1 MSLINSLSKL
11 LAPPVFEGDEEKT
24 RVASLLNTV
33 LLFLFATPFLLII
46 NAIFIPANRPLAL
59 PVTAFMFVVLIAMSY
74 FVRRGYVQAM
84 SAVALGFLF
93 VVVGYL
99 SYLNGGEARPL
110 NVFYTLIIVMGGLLL
125 GGWGALAAT
134 LISAVEIGV
143 FIYAGSA
150 GLITVRLQ
158 APPPPV
164 AWITYVGGFA
174 LIGVVLRLASTSLNS
189 ALVRARRN
197 EGELQVLTSSL
208 EQRVTDRTRELALA
222 AEIGRTISQV
232 RDQSTLLDEAVE
244 LIQKLFNLYYAQI
257 YLTDAAG
264 NALVMT
270 AGTGPVGAEL
280 KLRNF
285 RLPIGPGSLNGTAA
299 ATRSDVL
306 VADTT
311 QSNIFRPNPLLPDTR
326 SELTVPLL
334 VGQQVVGVLD
344 LQSSQPNTFNEEN
357 KQAFDIL
364 AAQLA
369 IAIQNNALFAQA
381 QTARAELEAQA
392 RNQTRTGWSEF
403 LDAVH
408 NTEVMQSTYQG
419 QNSGPENQN
428 TVSQVHS
435 TPIKIVGESVGQ
447 LRVEAGRA
455 LSESE
460 TQLVGTVAEQVARQ
474 IENVRLL
481 SQAEQYRAE
490 AEQAARRRTG
500 EDWAAYGRN
509 QASQEAYEYDG
520 NEVVRVNAQTPNQK
534 QGYTQTITVHGEAIG
549 EIIMSTSN
557 LDAQA
562 TELLD
567 VITTQLG
574 THIENLRLSD
584 GLTQRAAELQTVA
597 QVSATASNTL
607 EADKLVQSV
616 VDLTKNAFGLYHAHL
631 YLLDETGDNLV
642 LAAGA
647 GEAGRIMLAQGW
659 SIPFNR
665 EHSLVARA
673 ARTGKG
679 VIENDVRGVR
689 DFMPN
694 PLLPET
700 RSELAVPMIVGS
712 NVLGVFDV
720 QAASAN
726 YFTEDDVLIQTTL
739 AAQVAIALQNARL
752 YAEQAETTEH
762 LRDVDKLKS
771 AFLANMS
778 HELRTP
784 LNSII
789 GFTDV
794 ILEGLDGPLTTRQ
807 THDLQL
813 VHKNGLHLLNLI
825 TDVLDMAKIEAG
837 KLNLSLEPF
846 NLQDILKEVVETT
859 APMARNKE
867 LNVKLQG
874 FDARLDLEADR
885 LRVRQVVLNLVNNAI
900 KFTDNGGTISI
911 KGARSNG
918 HVVVSVHDT
927 GIGIPAGHIENIF
940 KEFHQVDTSTTRKT
954 GGTGLGLPISRH
966 LIELHG
972 GRLWAESEGVAGQGS
987 TFIFEVPVESHS
999 QN

>member
-1 MSLINSLSKL
+1 MSFFNSISKL

-24 RVASLLNTV
+24 RIAGLLNTV

-59 PVTAFMFVVLIAMSY
+59 PVTAVMFVVLIAMTY
-74 FVRRGYVQAM
+74 FVRRGYVRAM
-84 SAVALGFLF
+84 STVALGFLF

-134 LISAVEIGV
+134 LISAVEIGI
-143 FIYAGSA
+143 FIYLGSS

-158 APPPPV
+158 APPPAV
-164 AWITYVGGFA
+164 AWITYAGGFA
-174 LIGVVLRLASTSLNS
+174 LIGVVLRLATNS
-189 ALVRARRN
+189 ISAALARARRN
-197 EGELQVLTSSL
+197 EGELQLLTSSL

-244 LIQKLFNLYYAQI
+244 LIQKLFSLYYAQI

-280 KLRNF
+280 KRRNF

-299 ATRSDVL
+299 ATRADVL
-306 VADTT
+306 VADTA

-344 LQSSQPNTFNEEN
+344 LQSSAPNTFNEEN

-369 IAIQNNALFAQA
+369 VTIQNNALFAQA
-381 QTARAELEAQA
+381 QAARAELETQA
-392 RNQTRTGWSEF
+392 RHQTRAGWSEF

-408 NTEVMQSTYQG
+408 NTEVMQSTYQDD
-419 QNSGPENQN
+419 QSPIENPSAL
-428 TVSQVHS
+428 SQIHS
-435 TPIKIVGESVGQ
+435 APIRVVGESVGL
-447 LRVEAGRA
+447 LRVEAGRN

-460 TQLVGTVAEQVARQ
+460 AQLVSTVAEQVARQ

-481 SQAEQYRAE
+481 TQAEQYRAE

-500 EDWAAYGRN
+500 EDWAAFGRT
-509 QASQEAYEYDG
+509 QTGREAFEYDG
-520 NEVVRVNAQTPNQK
+520 NEVVAVTPQTATPT
-534 QGYTQTITVHGEAIG
+534 GYTQAITVRGEAIG
-549 EIIMSTSN
+549 EIVMATST
-557 LDAQA
+557 LDEQA

-574 THIENLRLSD
+574 THIENLRLSE
-584 GLTQRAAELQTVA
+584 GLSQRAAELQTVA
-597 QVSATASNTL
+597 QVSATASTTL

-616 VDLTKNAFGLYHAHL
+616 VDLTKNAFGLYHAHM

-647 GEAGRIMLAQGW
+647 GDAGRQMLAQGW
-659 SIPFNR
+659 SIPLNR
-665 EHSLVARA
+665 EQSLVARA

-694 PLLPET
+694 PLLPDT

-712 NVLGVFDV
+712 TVLGVFDV
-720 QAASAN
+720 QADSAN
-726 YFTEDDVLIQTTL
+726 YFTDDDVQIQTTL

-859 APMARNKE
+859 APMARNKD

-972 GRLWAESEGVAGQGS
+972 GRLWAESEGVAGKGS